1 MEDFLLWLDDLDDVV
16 FVLASVSYR
25 LRQRCL
31 QIGLMSALTLVA
43 VDLVVEAPRW
53 ASALASVA
61 GASVV
66 LWSLV
71 ALAFVAQRLDPR
83 AVLGRA

>member
-1 MEDFLLWLDDLDDVV
+1 VEDFLLWLDDLDDVV

-71 ALAFVAQRLDPR
+71 ALAFVAQRLDAR

>member
-71 ALAFVAQRLDPR
+71 ALAFVAQRLDAR